1 MFAFKLAYV
10 ASCVAIL
17 AAPVTSTVY
26 ISTPPNNCNAYD
38 ENDVDTSACLANKIN
53 QGGLGLLVIDQQVSF
68 HPGGS
73 LAIATANEDAA
84 RIAAFLSNHSSE
96 LDQVVLTMDS
106 HQRYHIAHGIFWQNA
121 TGDPP
126 ELYTTI
132 HAQNISDGVWMPRDA
147 SLHDYVLTY
156 TQSLEAS
163 GKFSLTVWPEHCLI
177 GSHGHNIV
185 SDVLDAALEWTKQSL
200 KPIEYVM
207 KGSNPFTEHYSA
219 LRAEYEL
226 PYDPSTSLNTE
237 LIKTLQRSSKL
248 VIVGEALSHCVN
260 FTVRDLV
267 DNWPAERLSDLIILT
282 DCSSPVA
289 GYEAEAEVRLQ
300 SGGVCEGAA
309 SRRLTSSC
317 LPRRL
322 TQEFLS
328 DMAALGLTLTTSAEF
343 YA

>member
-1 MFAFKLAYV
+1 MFSTKLAYV
-10 ASCVAIL
+10 VSCMAVL
-17 AAPVTSTVY
+17 VVPAASTVF
-26 ISTPPNNCNAYD
+26 ISTPPNNCSAYD

-53 QGGLGLLVIDQQVSF
+53 EGGLGILVIDQQVSF

-84 RIAAFLSNHSSE
+84 RIAAFISNHTSA

-106 HQRYHIAHGIFWQNA
+106 HQRYHIAHGIFWENA
-121 TGDPP
+121 TGSSP
-126 ELYTTI
+126 EPYTTI
-132 HAQNISDGVWMPRDA
+132 YAQNISDGVWRPRDA
-147 SLHDYVLTY
+147 SLHDYVLAY
-156 TQSLEAS
+156 TESLEAS

-177 GSHGHNIV
+177 GSTGHNIV
-185 SDVLDAALEWTKQSL
+185 TNVLDAALEWTKESL
-200 KPIEYVM
+200 KPIQYVM

-267 DNWPAERLSDLIILT
+267 ESWPADRLSDLIILT

-289 GYEAEAEVRLQ
+289 GYEAEAEQ
-300 SGGVCEGAA
+300 
-309 SRRLTSSC
+309 
-317 LPRRL
+317 
-322 TQEFLS
+322 FLS

-343 YA
+343 SA